1 MKARLL
7 DALRTA
13 RDARRTAALVT
24 DLDNG
29 AQVLVVGDAVQGDL
43 VLGRAE
49 SDAVAARMRGEA
61 SGRLVAAPGIR
72 PLFVDVVAAPPR
84 LILVGAVHI
93 AQHLVALARVVEMD
107 VTVVDPRGAFAEPGR
122 FPDVTVIPD
131 WPDEALETLNLD
143 ARCAV
148 VTLTHDPKLD
158 DPALR
163 VALPSPAFYVGSLGS
178 RKTHAAR
185 VERLRA
191 AGLGEHV
198 IGRLHAPVG
207 LDIGARTPAEIALSV
222 MAEITAVR
230 RGARP

>member
-13 RDARRTAALVT
+13 RDARRTAAVVT
-24 DLDNG
+24 DLDGG
-29 AQVLVVGDAVQGDL
+29 AQALVVGDAVQGDL
-43 VLGRAE
+43 VLEQAE
-49 SDAVAARMRGEA
+49 SDAVAARMRGET
-61 SGRLVAAPGIR
+61 SGRLDPAPGVR
-72 PLFVDVVAAPPR
+72 PLFVDVVAAPPH

-93 AQHLVALARVVEMD
+93 AQHLVALARVMEMD
-107 VTVVDPRGAFAEPGR
+107 VTVVDPRDAFAEPGR
-122 FPDVTVIPD
+122 FPDITVIPD
-131 WPDEALETLNLD
+131 WPDEALETLSLD